1 MNRILK
7 LLGTTFVVAFAIG
20 IVLSVIGVLLKWNP
34 ITQFRLVFFWTGAI
48 LIVSGI
54 LSVMMEFKM
63 STDFG
68 ARYSQTAGNMNVLE
82 RSKRWIVDTIQE
94 HGFFIF
100 IFLTGTYF
108 LVFAFLIS
116 LC

>member
-20 IVLSVIGVLLKWNP
+20 IILSVIGMLLKWNSV
-34 ITQFRLVFFWTGAI
+34 TQFRLAFFWTGAI
-48 LIVSGI
+48 LIVSGL

-63 STDFG
+63 SIDFG
-68 ARYSQTAGNMNVLE
+68 VRYSQTTGDLNVFE
-82 RSKRWIVDTIQE
+82 RSKRWIVDIIQE

-108 LVFAFLIS
+108 LVFAFLI
-116 LC
+116 